1 MIDSIE
7 DFTDPV
13 QQSIR
18 RTGIKVQNN
27 LRFRRRVSSAPDYDL
42 SGQNVLF
49 LVVDCLRAD
58 HVSPNIH
65 RETTPFLAQ
74 PDNFCSTAISAAPW
88 TFSSVPSILSGLYP
102 HNHGAVY
109 ERTLRNLKEGHP
121 PQSIRKEVYTLP
133 EVLASAGYDTHLI
146 TAIDLVEL
154 PLRGRFHSRS
164 VRHNGSAHDIV
175 QELLSWWD
183 SHDESPRF
191 AYVHLADLHE
201 PLQRPD
207 RQPFGDIPDIQGL
220 SRWKFTRTTK
230 PEDEFEQYRRER
242 VRLYDTVLRTVD
254 RELERLF
261 HRLESRDELDETIVI
276 ITGDHGE
283 EFWER
288 RALERDHFHDP
299 RGKYGVGHG
308 HALVPEVLEV
318 PLVISGINTESANL
332 VSTIDITPTVLS
344 EIALSRNDF
353 GRFDGVPLTES
364 PPDRTVLAEEIAYG
378 YDQQAV
384 INEDHHLIHSPHEDE
399 TIVLDRNSDELVD
412 EGEIAEDLLE
422 YLPADRRSGNTVSVD
437 SETRNRLSDLGYL

>member
-1 MIDSIE
+1 
-7 DFTDPV
+7 V
-13 QQSIR
+13 
-18 RTGIKVQNN
+18 
-27 LRFRRRVSSAPDYDL
+27 
-42 SGQNVLF
+42 
-49 LVVDCLRAD
+49 
-58 HVSPNIH
+58 
-65 RETTPFLAQ
+65 
-74 PDNFCSTAISAAPW
+74 ISAAPW

-109 ERTLRNLKEGHP
+109 ENALRNLKEGHP

-133 EVLASAGYDTHLI
+133 EVLASAGYATHLI

-154 PLRGRFHSRS
+154 PLRGRFSSRS
-164 VRHNGSAHDIV
+164 VQHNRSATDLV
-175 QELLSWWD
+175 QELLSWWN

-207 RQPFGDIPDIQGL
+207 RQPFGDIPDIPGL
-220 SRWKFTRTTK
+220 CRWKFAQTTE
-230 PEDEFEQYRRER
+230 PEDEFERYQRER
-242 VRLYDTVLRTVD
+242 VRLYDSVLRSVD
-254 RELERLF
+254 HELERLF
-261 HRLESRDELDETIVI
+261 HRLRVRDELDETIVV

-299 RGKYGVGHG
+299 RGKFGVGHG

-318 PLVISGINTESANL
+318 PLVISGIDTESAGL
-332 VSTIDITPTVLS
+332 ASTIDITPTVLS
-344 EIALSRNDF
+344 EIALSRSCF
-353 GRFDGVPLTES
+353 EQLDGVPLADS
-364 PPDRTVLAEEIAYG
+364 HPDRTVLAEEIAYG

-412 EGEIAEDLLE
+412 EGEIAEALLE

-437 SETRNRLSDLGYL
+437 SETRNRLSDLGYM

>member
-7 DFTDPV
+7 DFTDTV
-13 QQSIR
+13 YQSVR
-18 RTGIKVQNN
+18 KTGIKVQNK

-58 HVSPNIH
+58 QISPNTS
-65 RETTPFLAQ
+65 RDTTPFLGQ
-74 PDNFCSTAISAAPW
+74 LDNLCNTAISAAPW
-88 TFSSVPSILSGLYP
+88 TFSSVPTILSGLYP

-164 VRHNGSAHDIV
+164 VRHKSSAHDIM

-201 PLQRPD
+201 PLRRPN

-230 PEDEFEQYRRER
+230 PEDEFERYRRER
-242 VRLYDTVLRTVD
+242 VRLYDTVLRTID

-261 HRLESRDELDETIVI
+261 HRLELRNELDETIIV

-318 PLVISGINTESANL
+318 PLVISGIDTEFANL
-332 VSTIDITPTVLS
+332 ISTIDITPTVLS
-344 EIALSRNDF
+344 EIAPSRNDF

-364 PPDRTVLAEEIAYG
+364 SSDRTVLAEEIAYG

-384 INEDHHLIHSPHEDE
+384 IDEDHHLIHSPHEDE
-399 TIVLDRNSDELVD
+399 TIVLDRNGDELVD
-412 EGEIAEDLLE
+412 EWEVAEALLKH
-422 YLPADRRSGNTVSVD
+422 LPADRLSGDTVTVYP
-437 SETRNRLSDLGYL
+437 ETKDRLSDLGYM